1 MEIYASTIL
10 FRGGNSMRTLHLTN
24 QQFDVLYHILE
35 DTVNDIEEDIVSDTV
50 TYQIYQQLIHL
61 NGGKSND

>member
-1 MEIYASTIL
+1 MQNFYHFWRYNI
-10 FRGGNSMRTLHLTN
+10 MRTLHLTN

-50 TYQIYQQLIHL
+50 TYQIYQKL
-61 NGGKSND
+61 NQMEGNK

>member
-1 MEIYASTIL
+1 
-10 FRGGNSMRTLHLTN
+10 MRTLHLT
-24 QQFDVLYHILE
+24 QTQFEVLFGLLK

-61 NGGKSND
+61 RGDKS

>member
-1 MEIYASTIL
+1 
-10 FRGGNSMRTLHLTN
+10 MRTLHLTN

-50 TYQIYQQLIHL
+50 TYQIYQKL
-61 NGGKSND
+61 NQMEGNKWNY

>member
-1 MEIYASTIL
+1 MGRWLSLHEIIT
-10 FRGGNSMRTLHLTN
+10 MRTLHLT
-24 QQFDVLYHILE
+24 QTQFEVLYGLLQ